1 MSSDNPPTRKRSRS
15 SRKSASVRT
24 KVIPKPSP
32 SPSPSP
38 TSDNAQLPLESSPLP
53 DPVPTDKPGE
63 PVNPTEKTPNPV
75 EPVRTA
81 HSGIEDPE
89 KGVQAMQDNSPSQES
104 SSTKEKQFASAAN
117 PDGNKDQSET
127 APEVQEENSPD
138 ETKKTEK
145 PTGDQSRMPTEPDG
159 TKPTLDKS
167 WEVVMKEVDS
177 LDDGLVKGWKEDIDT
192 LLVFAG
198 LFSAVVTAFTIESYQ
213 WLEEQPEDTTVAL
226 LKQISWKQ
234 INGTTPP
241 DSQPF
246 EVSTSVICIN
256 ILWFLSLILALVDA
270 LFALLCKQWL
280 REHSRHTHTRTP
292 NEALALRWLRK
303 QSLERWHV
311 PTILASLPMLLE
323 LALFLFLAGLLEL
336 LHTRH
341 PILFGIATGVIVLTA
356 LFYIGTTI
364 IPSVNVIRQA
374 LQVTPALR
382 DMRTGRDTT
391 YSPVNFVMSL
401 PTLEYTCPLKSPQA
415 WATFQCFQFI
425 SHISHPISHMLWF
438 LRWRRYISYDT
449 YILLY
454 DQSTTFVEIV
464 TGLSSWSSV
473 DLELLQRSNFQ
484 HVPPFYELS
493 AFRWL
498 VAELRDSP
506 NMIPHLQNIL
516 STIPQHLVMSAVL
529 DQWFF
534 LPDREWADGDI
545 EAALRLGPNNH
556 GIQGH
561 ISSVKQES
569 LDYFRATDKF
579 NRLLHWVHV
588 SIDYDSDF
596 PNHIQPPLRPQ
607 ILLASFSSIDQA
619 LNQPEQHRSRL
630 LSCLWELY
638 KQMVEDPAVRPSY
651 LAGLMEDL
659 APHIIAC
666 SPDYA
671 LEVPTATTTSP
682 FVESDTGYE
691 LLHKIHDDILK
702 TKAYDRTDSFDVH
715 QNWMEAT
722 DIVRR
727 VYRLPEGHFKPLPG
741 IFPLRLSKL
750 KESLSRLSPTSPATD
765 FGYLDS
771 FRINWGNAYRSEK
784 RSLVEILSEH
794 INNYPQ
800 STTNSNTRAN
810 NSMVSPLVLSS
821 PGLELI
827 TVVNNQLAENWDMYE
842 SLWEEDRIAWHKAM
856 KQVKTAQ
863 PDLPPDHFK
872 DISHRVLSIP
882 STNVDPSIQEDVPQ
896 VGTQPQDS
904 PSGRGVSGGEENH
917 GKRIT
922 CRSSNSV
929 SLLDA
934 MGEEGVQP
942 AVKDVAVDS
951 EGEDIPMQPLAAGG
965 PEQSNAES
973 GSEVKKMGGP
983 GADEKV

>member
-24 KVIPKPSP
+24 KPSPSP

-38 TSDNAQLPLESSPLP
+38 TSDNAQLPLESSPLI
-53 DPVPTDKPGE
+53 DPVPTDRPGE
-63 PVNPTEKTPNPV
+63 SVNKTEKTPNPV
-75 EPVRTA
+75 EPVGTA
-81 HSGIEDPE
+81 HSGIEDLE
-89 KGVQAMQDNSPSQES
+89 KSVQAAQDTSLSQEALS
-104 SSTKEKQFASAAN
+104 MKEKESASAAN
-117 PDGNKDQSET
+117 PDRNKDQSET
-127 APEVQEENSPD
+127 APGTQEESPLN
-138 ETKKTEK
+138 EAKKMEK
-145 PTGDQSRMPTEPDG
+145 PAGDESRMPTEPDG

-198 LFSAVVTAFTIESYQ
+198 LFSTVVTAFTIESHQ

-241 DSQPF
+241 ISQPF
-246 EVSTSVICIN
+246 EVSTSVIRIN
-256 ILWFLSLILALVDA
+256 ALWFLSLIIALVDA

-292 NEALALRWLRK
+292 NEALALRWLRN

-311 PTILASLPMLLE
+311 STILASLPMLLE

-336 LHTRH
+336 LWTRNH
-341 PILFGIATGVIVLTA
+341 ILFVIAAVVVVLAA
-356 LFYIGTTI
+356 LFYIITTI
-364 IPSVNVIRQA
+364 IPSVNIICQA

-382 DMRTGRDTT
+382 DMRTGKYD
-391 YSPVNFVMSL
+391 YSPDGFIMSL

-415 WATFQCFQFI
+415 WAAFQCLKFLT
-425 SHISHPISHMLWF
+425 HISHPISLMLRF
-438 LRWRRYISYDT
+438 LQRRHFISLDT
-449 YILLY
+449 YIHLHQ
-454 DQSTTFVEIV
+454 QSTTFLEVMA
-464 TGLSSWSSV
+464 GLSSWSSV
-473 DLELLQRSNFQ
+473 DLELLQRLNIQ

-506 NMIPHLQNIL
+506 NMIPHLQTIL
-516 STIPQHLVMSAVL
+516 STIPQHLVMPAVL

-534 LPDREWADGDI
+534 LPDREWTDGDI
-545 EAALRLGPNNH
+545 EAALRLGPNND
-556 GIQGH
+556 GIEDH
-561 ISSVKQES
+561 ISSVKQGS

-588 SIDYDSDF
+588 SIDNDDDL
-596 PNHIQPPLRPQ
+596 PNHIQHPPRPQ
-607 ILLASFSSIDQA
+607 ILLASFSSIDQH
-619 LNQPEQHRSRL
+619 LDEDDSDDDNEL
-630 LSCLWELY
+630 LPCLWELY

-651 LAGLMEDL
+651 LAGLMKDL

-671 LEVPTATTTSP
+671 LEVPTVTTTSP
-682 FVESDTGYE
+682 FVESDTGLE
-691 LLHKIHDDILK
+691 FLHKIHDGILK
-702 TKAYDRTDSFDVH
+702 TRAYDRARIYDTLEG
-715 QNWMEAT
+715 WMEAM
-722 DIVRR
+722 DIVCH
-727 VYRLPEGHFKPLPG
+727 VHRLPEGHFKPIPH

-750 KESLSRLSPTSPATD
+750 KESLSRLSPTSPATN

-771 FRINWGNAYRSEK
+771 FRINWGNVKSPQRLH
-784 RSLVEILSEH
+784 LVQILSEH

-800 STTNSNTRAN
+800 STTNSNTHAN

-872 DISHRVLSIP
+872 DISHRGLSIP
-882 STNVDPSIQEDVPQ
+882 STNVDPSIQEDVPPA
-896 VGTQPQDS
+896 GTQPQDS
-904 PSGRGVSGGEENH
+904 PSGRGVSGGGENH

-965 PEQSNAES
+965 SEQSNAES

>member
-24 KVIPKPSP
+24 KPSP

-53 DPVPTDKPGE
+53 DPVPTDKSGE

-75 EPVRTA
+75 EPVGTA
-81 HSGIEDPE
+81 HSGVKDPE

-241 DSQPF
+241 DTQPF
-246 EVSTSVICIN
+246 EISTSVIRIN
-256 ILWFLSLILALVDA
+256 VLWFLSLILALVDA

-292 NEALALRWLRK
+292 NEALALRWLRN
-303 QSLERWHV
+303 QSLEKWHV

-323 LALFLFLAGLLEL
+323 LALFLFLAGLLDML
-336 LHTRH
+336 RTRH
-341 PILFGIATGVIVLTA
+341 PILFGIAAGVIVLTA

-364 IPSVNVIRQA
+364 IPSVNIIRQA
-374 LQVTPALR
+374 LQVTWELR
-382 DMRTGRDTT
+382 DMRTGRSTNQ
-391 YSPVNFVMSL
+391 SPVDFIMSL
-401 PTLEYTCPLKSPQA
+401 PPLEYTCPLKSPQA
-415 WATFQCFQFI
+415 WAAFRCFEFI
-425 SHISHPISHMLWF
+425 SHIVTPTHRVLQSLW
-438 LRWRRYISYDT
+438 LKGYISYN
-449 YILLY
+449 LY
-454 DQSTTFVEIV
+454 SHFHEQSLTFQETVG
-464 TGLSSWSSV
+464 GLSSWSSV
-473 DLELLQRSNFQ
+473 DLELLQRSNIQ

-498 VAELRDSP
+498 VTELRDSP
-506 NMIPHLQNIL
+506 NMIPHLQTIL
-516 STIPQHLVMSAVL
+516 STIPRHLVMPAVL

-545 EAALRLGPNNH
+545 EAALRLGPNNR
-556 GIQGH
+556 GIQAH
-561 ISSVKQES
+561 ISSVKQGS

-588 SIDYDSDF
+588 SIDNDNDL
-596 PNHIQPPLRPQ
+596 PNHIQHPPRPQ
-607 ILLASFSSIDQA
+607 ILLASFSSIDQ
-619 LNQPEQHRSRL
+619 NTGGDDQL
-630 LSCLWELY
+630 LSLWELY
-638 KQMVEDPAVRPSY
+638 KQMVEDPAAQPSY

-671 LEVPTATTTSP
+671 LEVPTVTTTSS
-682 FVESDTGYE
+682 FVESDTSLEFLY
-691 LLHKIHDDILK
+691 KVHDGILK
-702 TKAYDRTDSFDVH
+702 TEAYRETRFHVQ
-715 QNWMEAT
+715 QNWMEAM
-722 DIVRR
+722 DIVCR
-727 VYRLPEGHFKPLPG
+727 VHTLPEGHFKPLPG
-741 IFPLRLSKL
+741 IFLLPLSKL
-750 KESLSRLSPTSPATD
+750 KESLSRLSPTSPATN
-765 FGYLDS
+765 FRYLDS
-771 FRINWGNAYRSEK
+771 FCINWGNVNRKDRET
-784 RSLVEILSEH
+784 LVEILSEH

-800 STTNSNTRAN
+800 STTNSNTHSD
-810 NSMVSPLVLSS
+810 NSMVSPLVLS
-821 PGLELI
+821 PEGLELI
-827 TVVNNQLAENWDMYE
+827 TMVNNQLAGDWYMYRWLDKENQ
-842 SLWEEDRIAWHKAM
+842 IAWHNTM
-856 KQVKTAQ
+856 KWVKTAR
-863 PDLPPDHFK
+863 PDLSPDHFK
-872 DISHRVLSIP
+872 DISHEGLSTP
-882 STNVDPSIQEDVPQ
+882 STSVDPSIQENVPQ
-896 VGTQPQDS
+896 AEAQPGDS
-904 PSGRGVSGGEENH
+904 SSGQEVNGREEKYGNQITPRGSNPVSPLDVVGEE
-917 GKRIT
+917 R
-922 CRSSNSV
+922 
-929 SLLDA
+929 
-934 MGEEGVQP
+934 VQP
-942 AVKDVAVDS
+942 AVKNVAVDS

-973 GSEVKKMGGP
+973 DSEVRKMGGP

>member
-24 KVIPKPSP
+24 KI
-32 SPSPSP
+32 
-38 TSDNAQLPLESSPLP
+38 
-53 DPVPTDKPGE
+53 DPVPADKLGKPLNE
-63 PVNPTEKTPNPV
+63 TEKTPNPV
-75 EPVRTA
+75 EPVGIA

-89 KGVQAMQDNSPSQES
+89 AGVQATQNNSPSQEAS
-104 SSTKEKQFASAAN
+104 SMKEKESASAAN
-117 PDGNKDQSET
+117 PDRNEDQSEA
-127 APEVQEENSPD
+127 APGIQEENPLN

-145 PTGDQSRMPTEPDG
+145 PAGDESRMPTEP
-159 TKPTLDKS
+159 PTLDKS

-241 DSQPF
+241 DTQPF
-246 EVSTSVICIN
+246 EVSTSVVRIN
-256 ILWFLSLILALVDA
+256 VLWFLSLILALVDA

-292 NEALALRWLRK
+292 NEALALRWLRN

-336 LHTRH
+336 LRTRH
-341 PILFGIATGVIVLTA
+341 PILFGIATGVVVFTA

-364 IPSVNVIRQA
+364 VPSVNIIRQA
-374 LQVTPALR
+374 LQVTRELR
-382 DMRTGRDTT
+382 KMRTGKDTH
-391 YSPVNFVMSL
+391 YSPVGFIMSL
-401 PTLEYTCPLKSPQA
+401 PPLEYTCPLKSPQA
-415 WATFQCFQFI
+415 WAAFRCFEFM
-425 SHISHPISHMLWF
+425 SHISLPTVRLLKFLW
-438 LRWRRYISYDT
+438 LKNYIPRYIYYRFAKPLKLVSQ
-449 YILLY
+449 ILG
-454 DQSTTFVEIV
+454 
-464 TGLSSWSSV
+464 GLSSWSSV
-473 DLELLQRSNFQ
+473 DLELLQRSNIQ

-493 AFRWL
+493 AFHWL

-516 STIPQHLVMSAVL
+516 STIPQHLVMPAVL

-545 EAALRLGPNNH
+545 EAALRLGPNND
-556 GIQGH
+556 GIDDH
-561 ISSVKQES
+561 ISSVKQGS

-588 SIDYDSDF
+588 SIDNDSHL
-596 PNHIQPPLRPQ
+596 PNHIQHPLRPQ
-607 ILLASFSSIDQA
+607 ILFASFSSIDQN
-619 LNQPEQHRSRL
+619 LNQPEWHRDKL

-638 KQMVEDPAVRPSY
+638 KQMVEDPAVQPSY
-651 LAGLMEDL
+651 LAGLMKDL

-671 LEVPTATTTSP
+671 LEVPTTTTTSP
-682 FVESDTGYE
+682 VVESDTGYE

-702 TKAYDRTDSFDVH
+702 TKAYDRTDSFDVD
-715 QNWMEAT
+715 QNWMEAM
-722 DIVRR
+722 DIVCR
-727 VYRLPEGHFKPLPG
+727 VHTLPEGHFKPLPH
-741 IFPLRLSKL
+741 IFLLPLSKL
-750 KESLSRLSPTSPATD
+750 RKSLSRLSPTSPATY

-771 FRINWGNAYRSEK
+771 FRLNWGNVNKWDREK
-784 RSLVEILSEH
+784 LVKILSEH

-800 STTNSNTRAN
+800 STTNPNTHFDK
-810 NSMVSPLVLSS
+810 SIVSPLVLSS
-821 PGLELI
+821 QGLELM
-827 TVVNNQLAENWDMYE
+827 TMVNNQLAEDRDMYE
-842 SLWEEDRIAWHKAM
+842 YLDEENQIAWHKAM

-872 DISHRVLSIP
+872 DISHEGLSIP
-882 STNVDPSIQEDVPQ
+882 SSSVDPSIQEDVPQ
-896 VGTQPQDS
+896 AEAQLGDS
-904 PSGRGVSGGEENH
+904 SSGQEVTERQGSYGNQITPRGSNPVSP
-917 GKRIT
+917 
-922 CRSSNSV
+922 
-929 SLLDA
+929 LDTV
-934 MGEEGVQP
+934 GEEGVQP
-942 AVKDVAVDS
+942 AVKNVAVDS
-951 EGEDIPMQPLAAGG
+951 KGEDIPMQLLAEGG
-965 PEQSNAES
+965 LEQSNAES
-973 GSEVKKMGGP
+973 GSEVRKMGGP

>member
-1 MSSDNPPTRKRSRS
+1 MSSNNPPSRKRSRS
-15 SRKSASVRT
+15 SKKSASVRT
-24 KVIPKPSP
+24 KVIFRMLPSSFQFADP
-32 SPSPSP
+32 ACNCPH
-38 TSDNAQLPLESSPLP
+38 SSLLP
-53 DPVPTDKPGE
+53 DPVPTNRPGE
-63 PVNPTEKTPNPV
+63 SVNETEKTPNPV
-75 EPVRTA
+75 EPVGTA

-89 KGVQAMQDNSPSQES
+89 KGVQAMQDNSPSQEAS
-104 SSTKEKQFASAAN
+104 SVKEKQLATAAN
-117 PDGNKDQSET
+117 PDRNKDQSET

-138 ETKKTEK
+138 KTKKTEK
-145 PTGDQSRMPTEPDG
+145 PAGDQSRMPTEP
-159 TKPTLDKS
+159 PTLDKS

-246 EVSTSVICIN
+246 EVSTSVVRIN
-256 ILWFLSLILALVDA
+256 VLWFLSLILALVDA

-292 NEALALRWLRK
+292 NEALALRWLRN

-311 PTILASLPMLLE
+311 PTILASLPMMLE
-323 LALFLFLAGLLEL
+323 LALFLFLTGLLEL
-336 LHTRH
+336 LRTRH

-364 IPSVNVIRQA
+364 IPSVNIIRQT

-391 YSPVNFVMSL
+391 YSPVDFIMSL
-401 PTLEYTCPLKSPQA
+401 PTLEYTCPFKSPQA
-415 WATFQCFQFI
+415 WAAFRCFKFI
-425 SHISHPISHMLWF
+425 SHISSPTFRPFRSLWMS
-438 LRWRRYISYDT
+438 RYISVK
-449 YILLY
+449 
-454 DQSTTFVEIV
+454 TFYQAATFREIM

-473 DLELLQRSNFQ
+473 DLELLQRSNIQ
-484 HVPPFYELS
+484 HIPPFYELS

-498 VAELRDSP
+498 VTELRDSP
-506 NMIPHLQNIL
+506 NMIPHLQTIL
-516 STIPQHLVMSAVL
+516 STIPQHLVMPAVL

-556 GIQGH
+556 GIEDH
-561 ISSVKQES
+561 ISLVKQGS

-579 NRLLHWVHV
+579 NQLLHWVHV
-588 SIDYDSDF
+588 SIDDEDVPS
-596 PNHIQPPLRPQ
+596 HIQHPLGPH
-607 ILLASFSSIDQA
+607 ILPVPMSSIDQ
-619 LNQPEQHRSRL
+619 NPDDDEL
-630 LSCLWELY
+630 LSCLWKLY
-638 KQMVEDPAVRPSY
+638 KQTVEHPAVPLDY
-651 LAGLMEDL
+651 LLKLMEDL

-671 LEVPTATTTSP
+671 LEVPTVTTTSP
-682 FVESDTGYE
+682 FVKSNTGLE
-691 LLHKIHDDILK
+691 FLHKMHDGILK
-702 TKAYDRTDSFDVH
+702 TKAFLSWDVK
-715 QNWMEAT
+715 QNWMEAM
-722 DIVRR
+722 DVVSR
-727 VYRLPEGHFKPLPG
+727 VHTLPEGHFKLLPG
-741 IFPLRLSKL
+741 IFPLPLSKL
-750 KESLSRLSPTSPATD
+750 KESLSRLSPTSPETY

-771 FRINWGNAYRSEK
+771 FQNNWGNVGKSDREE
-784 RSLVEILSEH
+784 LVKILSEH

-800 STTNSNTRAN
+800 STTNSNTHSD

-827 TVVNNQLAENWDMYE
+827 TMVNNQLAGDEYMYRWLDKENQ
-842 SLWEEDRIAWHKAM
+842 IAWHNTM
-856 KQVKTAQ
+856 KQVKAAQ

-872 DISHRVLSIP
+872 DISHEGLPIP
-882 STNVDPSIQEDVPQ
+882 STSVDPSIQENVPQ
-896 VGTQPQDS
+896 AEAQPGDS
-904 PSGRGVSGGEENH
+904 SSGQEVNGRAENSGNQKTPRGSNPVSP
-917 GKRIT
+917 
-922 CRSSNSV
+922 
-929 SLLDA
+929 LDA
-934 MGEEGVQP
+934 VGEEGVQP
-942 AVKDVAVDS
+942 AVKNVALDS
-951 EGEDIPMQPLAAGG
+951 KGEDIPMQPLTAGE
-965 PEQSNAES
+965 PEQSSADS
-973 GSEVKKMGGP
+973 DSEVRKMGGP